1 MPLRKDE
8 PVIRTSPRPAD
19 LNMSGN
25 IFGGW
30 ILSQMD
36 VAGGITAARRA
47 GGRVATV
54 AIEAM
59 SFHKPIAVGD
69 LISCYTEITQ
79 VGRTSLSVKI
89 DVVANRMGVEE
100 DIKVTEGTFIFV
112 AIDENSQPRELP
124 PGE

>member
-1 MPLRKDE
+1 MPLKMDE
-8 PVIRTSPRPAD
+8 PIIRTSPRPSD

-47 GGRVATV
+47 GGKVATV

-59 SFHKPIAVGD
+59 SFHKPVAVGD
-69 LISCYTEITQ
+69 LISCYTKITHE
-79 VGRTSLSVKI
+79 GRTSLSVKI
-89 DVVANRMGVEE
+89 NVVANRMGVDE

-112 AIDENSQPRELP
+112 AIDENNRPRKLP
-124 PGE
+124 PSA

>member
-1 MPLRKDE
+1 MPVKKDE
-8 PVIRTSPRPAD
+8 PVIRTSPRPSD

-47 GGRVATV
+47 DGRVATV

-59 SFHKPIAVGD
+59 SFHQPISVGD
-69 LISCYTEITQ
+69 LISCYTEITHE
-79 VGRTSLSVKI
+79 GRTSLSVKI
-89 DVVANRMGVEE
+89 DVVANRMGVKE
-100 DIKVTEGTFIFV
+100 DIKVTEGIFIFV
-112 AIDENSQPRELP
+112 AIDENGRPRELP
-124 PGE
+124 PGG

>member
-1 MPLRKDE
+1 MPLEMDE
-8 PVIRTSPRPAD
+8 PIIRTSPRPSD

-47 GGRVATV
+47 GGKVATV

-59 SFHKPIAVGD
+59 SFHKPVAVGD
-69 LISCYTEITQ
+69 LISCYTEITHE
-79 VGRTSLSVKI
+79 GRTSLSVKI
-89 DVVANRMGVEE
+89 NVVANRMGVDE

-112 AIDENSQPRELP
+112 AIDENNRPRKLP
-124 PGE
+124 PSA

>member
-1 MPLRKDE
+1 MPLKEDE
-8 PVIRTSPRPAD
+8 PVIRTSPRPSD

-30 ILSQMD
+30 ILAQMD

-59 SFHKPIAVGD
+59 SFHKPIFVGD
-69 LISCYTEITQ
+69 VISCYTEITRE
-79 VGRTSLSVKI
+79 GRTSLSVKI
-89 DVVANRMGVEE
+89 DVVANRMGVDE

-112 AIDENSQPRELP
+112 AIDEKNRPRALLP
-124 PGE
+124 G

>member
-1 MPLRKDE
+1 MPLKKDE
-8 PVIRTSPRPAD
+8 PIIRTSPRPSD

-30 ILSQMD
+30 ILAQMD

-59 SFHKPIAVGD
+59 SFHKPISVGD
-69 LISCYTEITQ
+69 LISCYTEITLE
-79 VGRTSLSVKI
+79 GRTSLSVKI
-89 DVVANRMGVEE
+89 DVVANRMGVDE

-112 AIDENSQPRELP
+112 AIDDNNRPRPLP
-124 PGE
+124 SVE

>member
-1 MPLRKDE
+1 MPLKKDE
-8 PVIRTSPRPAD
+8 PVIRTSPRPSD

-59 SFHKPIAVGD
+59 SFHRPVFVGD
-69 LISCYTEITQ
+69 LISCYTEVTRQ
-79 VGRTSLSVKI
+79 GRTSLSVKI
-89 DVVANRMGVEE
+89 NVIANRMGVDE

-112 AIDENSQPRELP
+112 AIDGKNRPRPLTPEA
-124 PGE
+124 

>member
-1 MPLRKDE
+1 MPLKKDE
-8 PVIRTSPRPAD
+8 PVIRTSPRPSD

-59 SFHKPIAVGD
+59 SFHKPVFVGD
-69 LISCYTEITQ
+69 LISCYAEVTHQ
-79 VGRTSLSVKI
+79 GRTSLSVKI

-112 AIDENSQPRELP
+112 AIDENNRPRELP

>member
-1 MPLRKDE
+1 MPVKKDE
-8 PVIRTSPRPAD
+8 PVIRTSPRPSD

-47 GGRVATV
+47 EGRVATV

-59 SFHKPIAVGD
+59 SFHQPISVGD
-69 LISCYTEITQ
+69 LISCYTEITHE
-79 VGRTSLSVKI
+79 GRTSLSVKI
-89 DVVANRMGVEE
+89 DVVANRMGVKE
-100 DIKVTEGTFIFV
+100 DIKVTEGIFIFV
-112 AIDENSQPRELP
+112 AIDENGRPRELP
-124 PGE
+124 PGG